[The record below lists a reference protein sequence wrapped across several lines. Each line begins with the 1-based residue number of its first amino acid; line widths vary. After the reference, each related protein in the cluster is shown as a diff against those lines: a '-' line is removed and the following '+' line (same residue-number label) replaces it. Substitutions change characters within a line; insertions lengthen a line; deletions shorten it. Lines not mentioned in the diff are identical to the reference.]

1 MNIEWLPMRKMI
13 LISVLLLATLPGG
26 AKTALPDSLLS
37 FEKAYTCNLTS
48 PDTAFAIVQ
57 TMRERKM
64 APEWRLDIVEGDLNY
79 NIRRF
84 LRAQP
89 FYERTLA
96 NESLRDSNQVQLDVL
111 KRLMDVCDLLSEDDA
126 LMEYIFRLR
135 QKARSCGNKEFI
147 AMADFMEGK
156 RTHYHGNKSE
166 GYELCLKA
174 LEAMKASDY
183 RRKHSELRVFYAEL
197 IKMYAR
203 DGRYDEALQ
212 MSKLQE
218 AEARES
224 STFSIQRAGDRAMR
238 RVYALR
244 ASMLAQAGRR
254 AAADRAYAQWLKTT
268 GGNVMDDLD
277 IFDYL
282 RLTQHNTEA
291 LDVIKRYREFIQS
304 QGDTISYRM
313 MTALNKEALIHLACG
328 EFDLAAEHGREVARI
343 ADSLHLRVSN
353 IKMDMTNKLLMEE
366 MERHRS
372 QLWNTIVFALLL
384 GLLLLLGV
392 AVYYTR
398 KIRRK
403 NTHLI
408 RLLNAID
415 AYRKAVING
424 ASPTSPEIVEA
435 LEAIRSYENEEISP
449 DEVVDEPD
457 DEDRRLFIE
466 MDTQVTRDRLFL
478 KPGFCREDLIR
489 LIGVDKNR
497 FGKMMSKYST
507 NASVYINMRR
517 VEYGAKLLIEQPTYT
532 IATIALECG
541 MGNTVTFNRTF
552 KEVYSMTPSE
562 YRETMGAILPKG
574 GGKN

>member
-1 MNIEWLPMRKMI
+1 MRKMI
-13 LISVLLLATLPGG
+13 LISVFLLATLSGG
-26 AKTALPDSLLS
+26 AKTTLPDSLLS

-64 APEWRLDIVEGDLNY
+64 APAWRLDIVEGDLNY

-84 LRAQP
+84 LRSRP

-96 NESLRDSNQVQLDVL
+96 NESLRDSDQVQLDVL
-111 KRLMDVCDLLSEDDA
+111 KRLMDVCDLLNEDDN

-156 RTHYHGNKSE
+156 RTHYHGNRSE

-174 LEAMKASDY
+174 LEDMKASNY

-224 STFSIQRAGDRAMR
+224 STFSIHKAGDRAMR
-238 RVYALR
+238 RVFALR

-268 GGNVMDDLD
+268 GGSVIDDLE

-291 LDVIKRYREFIQS
+291 LDVIRHYREFIQS
-304 QGDTISYRM
+304 QGDTLSYRM
-313 MTALNKEALIHLACG
+313 MSAHNKEALIHLACG
-328 EFDLAAEHGREVARI
+328 DYDLAAEHGREVARI
-343 ADSLHLRVSN
+343 ADSLHLRVSD
-353 IKMDMTNKLLMEE
+353 IKMNMTHKLLMDE
-366 MERHRS
+366 MEHHRS
-372 QLWNTIVFALLL
+372 QLLFTIVSALLL

-392 AVYYTR
+392 TVYYTR
-398 KIRRK
+398 RIRRK
-403 NTHLI
+403 NRHLLMLI
-408 RLLNAID
+408 NAID
-415 AYRKAVING
+415 AYRKAVVSG
-424 ASPTSPEIVEA
+424 ASPASPEIVEA
-435 LEAIRSYENEEISP
+435 LEVIRSYEDEGGTP
-449 DEVVDEPD
+449 DEKVEVPD
-457 DEDRRLFIE
+457 DEDRRLFVE

-478 KPGFCREDLIR
+478 KPGFCREDLMR

-517 VEYGAKLLIEQPTYT
+517 VEYGAKLLIENPTYT
-532 IATIALECG
+532 ISTIALECG
-541 MGNTVTFNRTF
+541 MSNTVTFNRTF
-552 KEVYSMTPSE
+552 KDVYNMTPSE
-562 YRETMGAILPKG
+562 YREQMGAILPKG
-574 GGKN
+574 G